1 MTTLR
6 APRSRA
12 VLLMGM
18 MVLALLP
25 MTLLAS
31 AADIDGDGVEDAN
44 DACPYAYGTSTVDR
58 DGCPD
63 TDGDGTSDLNDG
75 WTISNPNFTNVQT
88 ISSSNEYFDV
98 DYSPDGTHVVTA
110 ASDGFVRVWNATT
123 HTNVRSANAISGGEV
138 TSVDWSPDGQ
148 YIAAGLDDDTMQIY
162 YASNLTSVHGT
173 ISVDVGGGDYVYD
186 VTFNPDSDLVAV
198 SIGRSGNG
206 GTNGQV
212 FLIQVSDGSNLH
224 SLNPNSED
232 RFYASAFSPDGQFIA
247 LAGNGD
253 FYVANVTSQQTMS
266 SVSSPPAAI
275 NNIAWSPD
283 GNYIAMCGGWEGSS
297 ASVDMYEY
305 TGSSWSVAWGF
316 QTTTSCASVEFSPD
330 GRHIAAGLYWYGA
343 DAVTTYIAETT
354 TGAAIDNFS
363 GPRPGGCTGFGG
375 SNNCGIIYGLSWSP
389 DSTHLVT
396 AHGRGDEGV
405 YFWYADIDEDND
417 GYNST
422 DQGDGIVDA
431 FPSDGSQWDDS
442 DGDGYGDN
450 PAPATQPDACVNT
463 AGTSNMDRFGCLD
476 TDGDGYSDPDA
487 GWTILDGADVWPGNP
502 EQWADADQDGHG
514 DNYLYDINQTNQLHI
529 NQRGDAFPL
538 DPQQWNDT
546 DGDGY
551 GDNYDDPAW
560 TANRAPHWPGER
572 LEGATMPD
580 AFPLDRTQWSDNDG
594 DGIGD
599 NPNSGTSDGCP
610 NVAGDSFWDR
620 LGCPDSDGDGWSD
633 PTDDWGPN
641 GECTGADA
649 FKDDPTQWC
658 DSDGDGYGDNES
670 GNQPDACPNQAGTS
684 DGDVFGCADRD
695 GDGWSNAGE
704 PFPDDGTQWADRD
717 GDNRGDNPDG
727 NNADLYPD
735 DSSQWADSDGDGYGD
750 NPSGTNGD
758 RFPND
763 ALQWEDT
770 DGDGFGDNFVDEDG
784 DGVSESGDVCP
795 TLAGSSK
802 APLSRGCP
810 DSDADGY
817 MDNVDAFPANPFQ
830 WNDTDGDG
838 YGDNNAVSGG
848 DSCVNEYGRSNQSGR
863 LGCPDADFD
872 GWADDIDVFPDDG
885 LQWVDSDGDGY
896 GDNYVYE
903 VVSVEDEDNPGMFL
917 MLREEQGDAFPND
930 VTQWSDRDGDGRGD
944 NPTGNLPDAFPLR
957 VSQQLDFDGDGYGD
971 NITLD
976 AYQSDGCR
984 KIFGTSTDDTY
995 GCPDADDDGTSD
1007 DADPCPYDPSIEVG
1021 VRGQVT
1027 CTITAPQDN
1036 GDGDASLGGG
1046 DIGAQVDTL
1055 TLVLVGVVG
1064 LMLAAV
1070 ALAMIARNAG
1080 RKAALSARE
1089 NEKLSN
1095 AAFNEE
1101 EERRQEWINYYVGQ
1115 GQLDEAR
1122 ALGWTGQGAAAPVP
1136 QWQQYEQQQAEAER
1150 SSMPSMPDLDQL

>member
-6 APRSRA
+6 AHRGRA

-63 TDGDGTSDLNDG
+63 QDGDGTSDFNDS
-75 WTISNPNFTNVQT
+75 WAISNPNFSNVQT
-88 ISSSNEYFDV
+88 ISSSNDYYDV

-110 ASDGFVRVWNATT
+110 SEDGFVRVWNASTY
-123 HTNVRSANAISGGEV
+123 TNVRSANAVPGGDV

-162 YASNLTSVHGT
+162 YASNLTSVHGSV
-173 ISVDVGGGDYVYD
+173 SVDVGGGDYVND
-186 VTFNPDSDLVAV
+186 VLFNPDSTLVAV

-212 FLIQVSDGSNLH
+212 FLIKVSDGSNLH
-224 SLNPNSED
+224 SLNPNGED
-232 RFYASAFSPDGQFIA
+232 RFYASSFSPDGNSIA

-253 FYVANVTSQQTMS
+253 FYISNVTSQQTLS
-266 SVSSPPAAI
+266 SITNPPSSI
-275 NNIAWSPD
+275 NDIAWSPD

-297 ASVDMYEY
+297 ASFDMYEY
-305 TGSSWSVAWGF
+305 TGSSWNRIWEKT
-316 QTTTSCASVEFSPD
+316 TTTSCASVDFASD
-330 GRHIAAGLYWYGA
+330 GSQVAVGMYWYGNDGA
-343 DAVTTYIAETT
+343 SAYVYETD
-354 TGAAIDNFS
+354 TGNQIDVFS
-363 GPRPGGCTGFGG
+363 GPRPGGCSSG
-375 SNNCGIIYGLSWSP
+375 SNNNCGVLYGISWSP
-389 DSTHLVT
+389 DSNHIVS
-396 AHGRGDEGV
+396 AHGRNDEGV
-405 YFWYADIDEDND
+405 YYWFADIDEDND

-463 AGTSNMDRFGCLD
+463 AGASNMDRFGCLD

-487 GWTILDGADVWPGNP
+487 GWSILDGADVWPGNP
-502 EQWADADQDGHG
+502 EQWADADQDGYG

-529 NQRGDAFPL
+529 NQRGDAFPM

-580 AFPLDRTQWSDNDG
+580 AFPLDRTQWSDTDG

-610 NVAGDSFWDR
+610 NVVGDSFWDR

-633 PTDDWGPN
+633 PTEDWGPN

-817 MDNVDAFPANPFQ
+817 MDNVDAFPENPFQ

-872 GWADDIDVFPDDG
+872 GWADDVDVFPDDG

-896 GDNYVYE
+896 GDNYLYE
-903 VVSVEDEDNPGMFL
+903 VVSIEDEDNPGMFL

-1027 CTITAPQDN
+1027 CTITAPQDD
-1036 GDGDASLGGG
+1036 GDGDAALGGG

-1080 RKAALSARE
+1080 RKAALGARE

-1101 EERRQEWINYYVGQ
+1101 EERRQEWINYYVAQ

-1136 QWQQYEQQQAEAER
+1136 QWQQYEQQQAEAQR
-1150 SSMPSMPDLDQL
+1150 SAMPSMPDLDQL

>member
-6 APRSRA
+6 AHRGRA

-44 DACPYAYGTSTVDR
+44 DDCPYAYGTSTVDR

-375 SNNCGIIYGLSWSP
+375 SNNCGVIYGLSWSP
-389 DSTHLVT
+389 DSTHFVT

-431 FPSDGSQWDDS
+431 FPSDGTQWDDS

-450 PAPATQPDACVNT
+450 PAPATQPDACVST

-487 GWTILDGADVWPGNP
+487 GWSILDGADVWPGTLSS
-502 EQWADADQDGHG
+502 G
-514 DNYLYDINQTNQLHI
+514 LTRIK
-529 NQRGDAFPL
+529 
-538 DPQQWNDT
+538 
-546 DGDGY
+546 
-551 GDNYDDPAW
+551 
-560 TANRAPHWPGER
+560 TATGTTTSMTSTRPTSCTSTSAGR
-572 LEGATMPD
+572 L
-580 AFPLDRTQWSDNDG
+580 
-594 DGIGD
+594 
-599 NPNSGTSDGCP
+599 
-610 NVAGDSFWDR
+610 
-620 LGCPDSDGDGWSD
+620 
-633 PTDDWGPN
+633 
-641 GECTGADA
+641 
-649 FKDDPTQWC
+649 
-658 DSDGDGYGDNES
+658 
-670 GNQPDACPNQAGTS
+670 
-684 DGDVFGCADRD
+684 
-695 GDGWSNAGE
+695 
-704 PFPDDGTQWADRD
+704 
-717 GDNRGDNPDG
+717 PDG
-727 NNADLYPD
+727 
-735 DSSQWADSDGDGYGD
+735 
-750 NPSGTNGD
+750 
-758 RFPND
+758 
-763 ALQWEDT
+763 
-770 DGDGFGDNFVDEDG
+770 
-784 DGVSESGDVCP
+784 P
-795 TLAGSSK
+795 T
-802 APLSRGCP
+802 
-810 DSDADGY
+810 
-817 MDNVDAFPANPFQ
+817 
-830 WNDTDGDG
+830 
-838 YGDNNAVSGG
+838 AV
-848 DSCVNEYGRSNQSGR
+848 ERHGR
-863 LGCPDADFD
+863 
-872 GWADDIDVFPDDG
+872 
-885 LQWVDSDGDGY
+885 
-896 GDNYVYE
+896 
-903 VVSVEDEDNPGMFL
+903 
-917 MLREEQGDAFPND
+917 
-930 VTQWSDRDGDGRGD
+930 
-944 NPTGNLPDAFPLR
+944 
-957 VSQQLDFDGDGYGD
+957 
-971 NITLD
+971 
-976 AYQSDGCR
+976 
-984 KIFGTSTDDTY
+984 
-995 GCPDADDDGTSD
+995 
-1007 DADPCPYDPSIEVG
+1007 
-1021 VRGQVT
+1021 
-1027 CTITAPQDN
+1027 
-1036 GDGDASLGGG
+1036 
-1046 DIGAQVDTL
+1046 
-1055 TLVLVGVVG
+1055 
-1064 LMLAAV
+1064 
-1070 ALAMIARNAG
+1070 
-1080 RKAALSARE
+1080 
-1089 NEKLSN
+1089 
-1095 AAFNEE
+1095 
-1101 EERRQEWINYYVGQ
+1101 
-1115 GQLDEAR
+1115 
-1122 ALGWTGQGAAAPVP
+1122 
-1136 QWQQYEQQQAEAER
+1136 
-1150 SSMPSMPDLDQL
+1150 